1 MQEPS
6 FLDSAVGGML
16 LGSPAWVDRMRKELA
31 EQPES
36 HEVPARHRL
45 AWRPSVD
52 VILDVVSRCH
62 GVDGSAMLER
72 CRRGNDARMAALC
85 LCRRLTDERVGSL
98 ATRFGG
104 VSPAAVTKSVTR
116 GEARCST
123 DADWDRHLAELEA
136 QVKSRDKAKRNA
148 TTTRRKR

>member
-1 MQEPS
+1 M
-6 FLDSAVGGML
+6 
-16 LGSPAWVDRMRKELA
+16 GSPAWVDRMSKELA
-31 EQPES
+31 EQAES
-36 HEVPARHRL
+36 HEGPARHRL

-62 GVDGSAMLER
+62 GVDESAILER
-72 CRRGNDARMAALC
+72 GRRGNDARMTTLC

-98 ATRFGG
+98 AAQFGG

-123 DADWDRHLAELEA
+123 DADWGRYLAELEA
-136 QVKSRDKAKRNA
+136 QVKSRDKAKRNP
-148 TTTRRKR
+148 TTTLRKW